1 MTSRATAVRPSKR
14 ASSEHF
20 TAKHDARRNRLT
32 VALVGSR
39 LLEVNDIEMKAQSSV
54 PEVTI
59 CFRVSVIAR
68 LINTN
73 AKFLADAWA
82 SYVRIGCAFLDRPP
96 FFSL

>member
-20 TAKHDARRNRLT
+20 TATMRRNRLT

-39 LLEVNDIEMKAQSSV
+39 LLEVNEIEMKAQSSV

-82 SYVRIGCAFLDRPP
+82 SYVGIGRALLDRRP

>member
-1 MTSRATAVRPSKR
+1 M
-14 ASSEHF
+14 
-20 TAKHDARRNRLT
+20 
-32 VALVGSR
+32 ALVRSR
-39 LLEVNDIEMKAQSSV
+39 LLEVNDIEMKAERGV

-59 CFRVSVIAR
+59 CIRVSVIAW
-68 LINTN
+68 LVGTN

>member
-1 MTSRATAVRPSKR
+1 M
-14 ASSEHF
+14 
-20 TAKHDARRNRLT
+20 
-32 VALVGSR
+32 ALVGSR
-39 LLEVNDIEMKAQSSV
+39 LLEVNEIEMKAQSSV

-59 CFRVSVIAR
+59 CFRVFVIAR

-82 SYVRIGCAFLDRPP
+82 SYVGIGRAFLDRRP